1 MAAICLSATD
11 ASIVDER
18 RLFGNRGHVIIVE
31 DPGKAQYLI
40 ERFLRKS
47 APFTV
52 ICENRERVQALRA
65 QHVDAIHGDASVR
78 KILIRANTISA
89 RRLILAVADAARA
102 SRIVDGARRLNKR
115 LLVTDALASSFPH
128 LLIRFL
134 ATRNSRTGIPKA
146 TASYSFSV
154 SRRPRTADLD
164 VQPRSVWRILDT

>member
-11 ASIVDER
+11 ASTVDER

-102 SRIVDGARRLNKR
+102 SRIVEGARGLNER
-115 LLVTDALASSFPH
+115 VLVTNALASNLPD
-128 LLIRFL
+128 LLQVIL
-134 ATRNSRTGIPKA
+134 AARTTR
-146 TASYSFSV
+146 
-154 SRRPRTADLD
+154 
-164 VQPRSVWRILDT
+164 